1 MPEAKKRAKP
11 VRKRR
16 PEGPGFFDRLIR
28 RAFMALLVVG
38 VRVGAVF
45 ALILG
50 VSVLVMYDRLPNP
63 DDLLDGR
70 HKGSVTLLDVNGNVF
85 AWRGEQ
91 YGGEIRAGDV
101 SPHLIHAI
109 LAAEDRRFYSHFGID
124 PRGLLRAAIANWR
137 AGGVVQGGST
147 LTQQVAKNVFLTDDR
162 SIERKL
168 KEIPMSLAMEI
179 KYGKDDILSLYL
191 NRVYL
196 GAGTYGFEAASRR
209 YFGKSAKFLDP
220 AEAAMLAGL
229 LKAPSRFAPTSD
241 IARARDRAAIV
252 ISAMRE
258 EGYLT
263 QAQAAQARANPAS
276 LSHAAS
282 ARTGEQFADWVMD
295 DGPTYLTEATSE
307 DVTIRTTFDPTAQRI
322 AEQAMAKVFAS
333 DVRPGSSAQAA
344 IVVMTPD
351 GAVRAIVGGRDSQAG
366 GFNRATQAKR
376 QTGSAFKPFIYAA
389 AIERGIMPNEVVV
402 DRPLTIGDWSP
413 ENYGGGYVGPVTLSY
428 ALAHSINTV
437 AVRTSERVGRERVRA
452 MARKLGITTPL
463 ADGPALAL
471 GVSEASLLEMTGAFA
486 TFASGGFSG
495 QPWGMREIRVR
506 GDDVALMRT
515 GDRPRRRVLDARV
528 AALTTGMM
536 AEVIRDGTGRRATL
550 PGRPAAGKTGTTQA
564 ARDAWFIG
572 FTAQYVVG
580 VWMGYDDNRPL
591 TGVTG
596 GGVPAAIWRETM
608 LRLHDGLPVLPL
620 PEAAP
625 VEPPPVTVAAREP
638 DGVLGGILSDVIRV
652 LSLGNEKPRST
663 SLPAPGRDN

>member
-1 MPEAKKRAKP
+1 L
-11 VRKRR
+11 
-16 PEGPGFFDRLIR
+16 FDRLIR

-38 VRVGAVF
+38 VRVGAVL

-109 LAAEDRRFYSHFGID
+109 LAAEDRRFYGHFGID

-168 KEIPMSLAMEI
+168 KEIPMALAMEI

-263 QAQAAQARANPAS
+263 QTQAAQARAHPAS

-295 DGPTYLTEATSE
+295 DGPAYLTESTSE

-322 AEQAMAKVFAS
+322 VEQSLAKVFATA
-333 DVRPGSSAQAA
+333 VRPGSAAQAA

-366 GFNRATQAKR
+366 GFNRATQAMR

-402 DRPLTIGDWSP
+402 DRPLIIGDWSP
-413 ENYGGGYVGPVTLSY
+413 ENYGGGYAGSVTLSY

-437 AVRTSERVGRERVRA
+437 AVRTSERVGRDRVRA
-452 MARKLGITTPL
+452 MARKLGITTQL

-506 GDDVALMRT
+506 GDDVALMRA

-625 VEPPPVTVAAREP
+625 VGPPPVTVAAREP

-652 LSLGNEKPRST
+652 LSLGNEKPRGT